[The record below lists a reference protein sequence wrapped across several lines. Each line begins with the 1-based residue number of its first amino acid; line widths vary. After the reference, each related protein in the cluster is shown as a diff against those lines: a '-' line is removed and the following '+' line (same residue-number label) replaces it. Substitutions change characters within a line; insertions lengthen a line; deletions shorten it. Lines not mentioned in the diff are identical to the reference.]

1 MHTVNVRRFQQQRN
15 WMALK
20 ASGKHKSPN
29 KMQNSAKIA
38 IVGANFAG
46 LTVAINLPRR
56 YQVSV
61 VDRHPYF
68 EFLPNI
74 HELLS
79 GVKKVKSLRLNRKR
93 LIERAGHQFV
103 EDTVTT
109 IDPVKKRIYTSARRK
124 LPFDYCVVATGGVND
139 TLGISGAARFGMPFK
154 TVADCQRIGQLMKR
168 IIRRD
173 RRVSLVIVGG
183 GLEGIEALG
192 EILRRYRRY
201 PRLEVHLVEK
211 NQRLLNRVPA
221 GIDRDLRKT
230 CQSFNVRFHT
240 SSRVTKLAR
249 DKVWLSSGRKLMA
262 DAIIWTGGA
271 APTRLLRKSGL
282 THNAADWVAVNE
294 FLQSTS
300 CDSIFVAGDAAD
312 IPDLKSKQAYHA
324 MDMGELVAANIELLI
339 AGEKLKTLRLSSKP
353 KIIAFGD
360 IQTYVVLGSIAVA
373 SPLLAGLKEAVFQAV
388 MTKFD
393 PPRGISSVVNLYGR
407 TSESLF
413 NLTLPALLSMFSLRQ
428 LTNLRIL
435 T

>member
-1 MHTVNVRRFQQQRN
+1 MSLSRKKAEPAERQR
-15 WMALK
+15 
-20 ASGKHKSPN
+20 SSRVV
-29 KMQNSAKIA
+29 

-46 LTVAINLPRR
+46 LTAAINLPRR

-61 VDRHPYF
+61 VDMRPFF

-79 GVKKVKSLRLNRKR
+79 GVKKAKSLRLDRKR
-93 LIERAGHQFV
+93 LIEGAGHRFI

-109 IDPVKKRIYTSARRK
+109 INPGNKIVYTSKRRK
-124 LPFDYCVVATGGVND
+124 LPYDYCVVATGGVNN
-139 TLGISGAARFGMPFK
+139 TFGISGAAKFGMPFK
-154 TVADCQRIGQLMKR
+154 TVTDCQRIGQYLKR

-173 RRVSLVIVGG
+173 KPVSIVIVGG

-192 EILRRYRRY
+192 EILRRYRRF
-201 PRLEVHLVEK
+201 PRLKIHLVEK
-211 NQRLLNRVPA
+211 NSRLLNRVPA
-221 GIDRDLRKT
+221 GVDRDLRKT
-230 CQSFNVRFHT
+230 CQPFNVHFHT
-240 SSRVTKLAR
+240 SARVTKLAR
-249 DKVWLSSGRKLMA
+249 DRVWLADGQKLA
-262 DAIIWTGGA
+262 ANAVIWTGGA

-282 THNAADWVAVNE
+282 TRSASDWVQVNGC
-294 FLQSTS
+294 LQSKLS
-300 CDSIFVAGDAAD
+300 ESVFVAGDAAD

-324 MDMGELVAANIELLI
+324 MDMGELVATNIKLLI
-339 AGEKLKTLRLSSKP
+339 AGDELETLRLSAKP
-353 KIIAFGD
+353 KIISFGD

-413 NLTLPALLSMFSLRQ
+413 NLTLPGLMSMFSLKQ
-428 LTNLRIL
+428 LTSLRFL